1 MSTRSALSLL
11 LLAALYASLVLAQQD
26 TSIVYPTTA
35 AATATPLPSAHGYT
49 YAGCY
54 NETTRIKNAGGVRAL
69 PDMSSA
75 NNTMTVSSCLDFC
88 AQGNNGTT
96 MNYAGIEYG
105 RECYCGQYLSA
116 LSEEIDAPA
125 HCVYACN
132 GNASEVCGGQLAI
145 TLYNLT
151 DASKTGTAWSVVS
164 GQPAWYGFAAFVMLV
179 FAAIL

>member
-69 PDMSSA
+69 PDMSVRKTAALAHFNETKGKDGKLTQS
-75 NNTMTVSSCLDFC
+75 TQSPP
-88 AQGNNGTT
+88 TT
-96 MNYAGIEYG
+96 
-105 RECYCGQYLSA
+105 
-116 LSEEIDAPA
+116 P
-125 HCVYACN
+125 
-132 GNASEVCGGQLAI
+132 
-145 TLYNLT
+145 
-151 DASKTGTAWSVVS
+151 
-164 GQPAWYGFAAFVMLV
+164 
-179 FAAIL
+179 